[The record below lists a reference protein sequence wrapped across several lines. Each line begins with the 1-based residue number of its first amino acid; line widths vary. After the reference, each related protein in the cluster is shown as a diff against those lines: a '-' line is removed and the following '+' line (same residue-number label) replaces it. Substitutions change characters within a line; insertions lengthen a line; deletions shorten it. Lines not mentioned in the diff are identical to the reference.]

1 MTLVVVSV
9 CVLLACHPRV
19 VYGVV
24 SSEDGEASSSTE
36 MMRSAASNTNLVPLL
51 DARDLANKILDINT
65 AAAPPVGVPQKQP
78 RRGDEYYYYY
88 SDDDDFDENDDEKE
102 KEETLE
108 TSSKSQNSPPFR
120 RHHIYRPI
128 NSVDDIRDESVDIRR
143 HEAIGNLLTL
153 EQIDDK
159 KTKRND
165 DDDDDDDEGTIIRKG
180 RRRRRRRTGR
190 LDARFEE
197 WLRKHPERAASYC
210 DNENNNNNKDVFVTD
225 DDVKKDFD

>member
-1 MTLVVVSV
+1 MTLVVVCV

-24 SSEDGEASSSTE
+24 SSEDDDEASSSTE
-36 MMRSAASNTNLVPLL
+36 MMRSAASNTNQFPLL

-65 AAAPPVGVPQKQP
+65 
-78 RRGDEYYYYY
+78 
-88 SDDDDFDENDDEKE
+88 DEKE

-153 EQIDDK
+153 ERQ
-159 KTKRND
+159 
-165 DDDDDDDEGTIIRKG
+165 
-180 RRRRRRRTGR
+180 
-190 LDARFEE
+190 
-197 WLRKHPERAASYC
+197 
-210 DNENNNNNKDVFVTD
+210 
-225 DDVKKDFD
+225 